1 MREASTN
8 NKGVGCPHL
17 EEGGGVNSYV
27 FFHKPGIASARKEM
41 ADEGHQGGCEVGQGD
56 GKEDQL
62 DQLEV
67 MRLVPVAHSLH
78 HLPVQLIPVTHFGIK
93 LEY

>member
-1 MREASTN
+1 
-8 NKGVGCPHL
+8 
-17 EEGGGVNSYV
+17 
-27 FFHKPGIASARKEM
+27 M
-41 ADEGHQGGCEVGQGD
+41 ADEGHEGGCEVGQGD
-56 GKEDQL
+56 GKEEQL

-67 MRLVPVAHSLH
+67 MRLVPVAHRLH

>member
-17 EEGGGVNSYV
+17 QEGGRSQYIC
-27 FFHKPGIASARKEM
+27 FFHKTGIASARKEM

-56 GKEDQL
+56 GKEEQL

-67 MRLVPVAHSLH
+67 MRLVPVAHRLH